1 MKGYLFFQN
10 CWYMKS
16 YGVVAWGENL
26 FKFMNNLLPSQSLK
40 VLYVITNTTLTN
52 KTKRVDGA
60 CLEHRAS
67 QRG

>member
-1 MKGYLFFQN
+1 MKGYLFFQK

-26 FKFMNNLLPSQSLK
+26 FKFMNNLLPSQSL
-40 VLYVITNTTLTN
+40 ITNTTLTN

-60 CLEHRAS
+60 CLEHRVS

>member
-1 MKGYLFFQN
+1 MKGYLLFQK

-16 YGVVAWGENL
+16 YGVVASGENL
-26 FKFMNNLLPSQSLK
+26 FEFMNNLLPSQSLK
-40 VLYVITNTTLTN
+40 VLHIIINTTLTN
-52 KTKRVDGA
+52 KRKRVDGA